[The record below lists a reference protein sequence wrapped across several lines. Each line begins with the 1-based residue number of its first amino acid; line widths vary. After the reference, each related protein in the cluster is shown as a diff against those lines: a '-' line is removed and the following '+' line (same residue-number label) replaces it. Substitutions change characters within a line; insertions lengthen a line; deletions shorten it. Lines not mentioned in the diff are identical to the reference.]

1 MGCPICDGEHI
12 PSDASIV
19 EKQGKRVAIQGK
31 VYAIIPP
38 DYTYSPFRNYA
49 TVSLYPRKGK
59 VKYLKF
65 KTQQELDR
73 WLFKKNRTFVVHGCL
88 HFVDGKELVFNIT
101 QVEPSS
107 K

>member
-1 MGCPICDGEHI
+1 MGCPICDGEQI
-12 PSDASIV
+12 PGDASVV
-19 EKQGKRVAIQGK
+19 EKQGKRVAVQGK

-59 VKYLKF
+59 VKYIKF

-73 WLFKKNRTFVVHGCL
+73 WPFEEGRTFVVHGCL
-88 HFVDGKELVFNIT
+88 HVVDRKELVFNIT
-101 QVEPSS
+101 RVEPSS